1 MLTDKQKEAV
11 RLLCIES
18 KGVGETAAILGVHR
32 TTIWRWK
39 CTKDF
44 AREWDRQLK
53 AYIRQWRKDQGF
65 TKKRA
70 ERRKKTRE
78 LERKMASIEVVNGD
92 TRALDKAYDEW
103 RRTVWEELKNV
114 F

>member
-11 RLLCIES
+11 RLLCIEC

-39 CTKDF
+39 RTKAF

-53 AYIRQWRKDQGF
+53 AYIRQWRKDQGI
-65 TKKRA
+65 TKRRA
-70 ERRKKTRE
+70 AWRKKTRD

-92 TRALDKAYDEW
+92 TRALDKAYKEW
-103 RRTVWEELKNV
+103 SQTVWEVLKNV